1 MFIPPVTGEP
11 VSTVLLTV
19 AAAIGS
25 LFRIFGGGVAAN
37 VKRAL
42 EGIRGALATVAEGL
56 KRALWQ
62 MARALGKVLSA
73 VHQAWIRVIRPMLE
87 RLQRQMARLG
97 RLLDRVLRPYLEF
110 MAKVREQIM
119 LIYQRYFY
127 PVLVMIQQ
135 MRQMLALLKMLHVPG
150 MKQLDARLARLEAK
164 VMAPITELLKRTNT
178 LPGWFNTILTA
189 SYALQYPV
197 FANTMA
203 AHEGELVRRF
213 YAAQSKDVTPAER
226 AAWALERPEKPL
238 PVVLGE
244 LRDYLTVG
252 GGPLAL
258 PTIQALARMRAALG
272 G

>member
-1 MFIPPVTGEP
+1 MVAPVIVAGG
-11 VSTVLLTV
+11 VKVV
-19 AAAIGS
+19 AAIASAIAT
-25 LFRIFGGGVAAN
+25 LFGIFGGGVSAA

-42 EGIRGALATVAEGL
+42 EGIRAALAQTAEWLMRFAHAIARFAGKIL
-56 KRALWQ
+56 TAL
-62 MARALGKVLSA
+62 
-73 VHQAWIRVIRPMLE
+73 HNAWIRVIRPMLE

-150 MKQLDARLARLEAK
+150 AKQLDARLARLEAK
-164 VMAPITELLKRTNT
+164 VMAPITELLKRTAT

-189 SYALQYPV
+189 SYSLQYPL
-197 FANTMA
+197 FANSMA
-203 AHEGELVRRF
+203 AYEGELVRRF
-213 YAAQSKDVTPAER
+213 YHAQSKDVTAAER
-226 AAWALERPEKPL
+226 AAWALERPEVTPAMAAAQ
-238 PVVLGE
+238 V
-244 LRDYLTVG
+244 RDYLTTG
-252 GGPLAL
+252 GGPLAV
-258 PTIQALARMRAALG
+258 PTNEALARLRAALG